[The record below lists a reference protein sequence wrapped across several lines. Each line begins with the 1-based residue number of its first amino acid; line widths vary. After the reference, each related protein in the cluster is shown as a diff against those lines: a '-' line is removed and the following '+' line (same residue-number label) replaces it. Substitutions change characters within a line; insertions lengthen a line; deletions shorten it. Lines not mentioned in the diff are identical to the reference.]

1 MRGEIMFNTDKPIER
16 IEEDLLNRST
26 FSKELANAILAYTD
40 TENFAISLCGEWGCG
55 KTSILHMVVQ
65 EINKKAQDM
74 PEDEKPIIINF
85 NPWNYSDKN
94 QLISQF
100 FKEICQT
107 LNKPSNSKNLN
118 SVGEAIE
125 KYSSVI
131 DYTKYIPVAGQYIAL
146 LKPVVKGIGKG
157 FTEKAKKLDSIE
169 SQKNNVINILRKLKQ
184 KLIVIIDDID
194 RLNNE
199 QIRMIFQLVNSVAG
213 FPNMIY
219 LLSFDRTV
227 VVRALSEEQKC
238 DGEEYLEKIIQV
250 PFDVPEAKK
259 EQVHK
264 VLFRELDKIIIGM
277 SEDLFDKDHWGTI
290 FRDCISKFIHS
301 IRDVNRVVNAYKLK
315 YKLMHS
321 ETNWVDLLCITTLQ
335 IAAPEIYSWIMNNI
349 SALAGTYYEGISRVQ
364 QNENKKNYLAIF
376 ESVYPKNPELMLT
389 IVQDLFPKFSWKT
402 GGYERT
408 MEEKEVRRL
417 QRVSSPEHSNLYFH
431 LSLEDVKVSRNDV
444 MKTIY
449 DYEQQRLHLYLKVL
463 RGTDSLR
470 AYLQELNC
478 CIEKIPEERLEMF
491 FDEIIKLQ
499 IDPSLEENK
508 GVFEPSVSYDCH
520 QCIWSILERINE
532 DNRSK
537 LLLKYI
543 SSSTKEELFVLL
555 QYIVSI
561 EQAYGRIGNSTDY
574 VYRLIPEEALKS
586 IEEKCLEKLKL
597 LVEDVTLLDN
607 NKFYLIKT
615 MWAYLD
621 KDQFE
626 EFMKNC
632 LQDEKNVPK
641 FLSFASE
648 GWHGGNDSGWSFN
661 EANISQYLTA
671 EDMYHKVQG
680 LKSTDLFN
688 ELTPEQKQVAIA
700 FSLWYEM
707 EDKSDYKQ
715 LSRKKINELLPQ
727 WIKE

>member
-1 MRGEIMFNTDKPIER
+1 MFNTDKPIER

-26 FSKELANAILAYTD
+26 FSKELAKAILAYTD

-74 PEDEKPIIINF
+74 SVDEKPIIINF

-94 QLISQF
+94 QLITQF
-100 FKEICQT
+100 FKEIFT
-107 LNKPSNSKNLN
+107 ILKKESNNEKLKQA
-118 SVGEAIE
+118 GDALQ
-125 KYSSVI
+125 KYSSI
-131 DYTKYIPVAGQYIAL
+131 FDYAKYIPKVGEFIAL
-146 LKPVVKGIGKG
+146 LKPLVEGLGKQM
-157 FTEKAKKLDSIE
+157 TDISDDMDSIE
-169 SQKNNVINILRKLKQ
+169 NQKNFVINVLRELKQ
-184 KLIVIIDDID
+184 KIIVIIDDID

-199 QIRMIFQLVNSVAG
+199 QIRLIFQLVNSVAG

-227 VVRALSEEQKC
+227 VVRALSEEQNC

-250 PFDVPEAKK
+250 PFNVPEAKK
-259 EQVHK
+259 EQVHN
-264 VLFRELDKIIIGM
+264 VLCSELNRIIIDTT
-277 SEDLFDKDHWGTI
+277 EDLLDKDHWNKI
-290 FRDCISKFIHS
+290 FRDCISKFVHS
-301 IRDVNRVVNAYKLK
+301 IRDVNRVVNTYKLK

-335 IAAPEIYSWIMNNI
+335 IAAPEIYCWIMNNI
-349 SALAGTYYEGISRVQ
+349 STLAGTYYEGISRVQ
-364 QNENKKNYLAIF
+364 QNENKKNYLTIF
-376 ESVYPKNPELMLT
+376 EDVYAKNPELMLT

-417 QRVSSPEHSNLYFH
+417 QRLSSPEHSSLYFH

-449 DYEQQRLHLYLKVL
+449 DYEQQSLHLYLKIL
-463 RGTDSLR
+463 RDTDSLR
-470 AYLQELNC
+470 AYMQELNC

-499 IDPSLEENK
+499 VEPFLEENK

-543 SSSTKEELFVLL
+543 SNSTKEEFSVLL
-555 QYIVSI
+555 QYIVST

-574 VYRLIPEEALKS
+574 VYRLIPEESLKP

-597 LVEDVTLLDN
+597 LVEDVTLLDS
-607 NKFYLIKT
+607 NKFHLIKT
-615 MWAYLD
+615 MWVYLD
-621 KDQFE
+621 KEQFDG
-626 EFMKNC
+626 FMKNC
-632 LQDEKNVPK
+632 LKDAKNVPK
-641 FLSFASE
+641 FLNFSADV
-648 GWHGGNDSGWSFN
+648 WHSSNDSGWSFK
-661 EANISQYLTA
+661 ESNIIQYLTI
-671 EDMYHKVQG
+671 EDIYHKVQD

-688 ELTPEQKQVAIA
+688 ELSHEQKQVAIA
-700 FSLWYEM
+700 FSLWYELV
-707 EDKSDYKQ
+707 DKSDYKQ
-715 LSRKKINELLPQ
+715 LSRKKINELLPH

>member
-1 MRGEIMFNTDKPIER
+1 MFNTDKPIER
-16 IEEDLLNRST
+16 FEEDLLNRST

-65 EINKKAQDM
+65 EINKKSQDM

-100 FKEICQT
+100 FKEVCQT
-107 LNKPSNSKNLN
+107 LNKPSNSKKLN

-146 LKPVVKGIGKG
+146 LKPLVKGLGKG

-169 SQKNNVINILRKLKQ
+169 SQKNNVINILRELNQ

-219 LLSFDRTV
+219 LLSFDRSV

-238 DGEEYLEKIIQV
+238 DGDEYLEKIIQV

-264 VLFRELDKIIIGM
+264 VLFRELNKIIIDTA
-277 SEDLFDKDHWGTI
+277 EDLFDKDHWNKI
-290 FRDCISKFIHS
+290 FRDCISEFVHS

-335 IAAPEIYSWIMNNI
+335 IAAPEIYEWIRDNLDSLI
-349 SALAGTYYEGISRVQ
+349 GTYYRGISGVEQ
-364 QNENKKNYLAIF
+364 KENRKKYLTMFGDIY
-376 ESVYPKNPELMLT
+376 SKNPELMLN
-389 IVQDLFPKFSWKT
+389 ILQALFPRFSWKT
-402 GGYERT
+402 GGHGRT
-408 MEEKEVRRL
+408 IDAKQARFL
-417 QRVSSPEHSNLYFH
+417 QRLASPEHSQLYFH
-431 LSLEDVKVSRNDV
+431 LSLEDVEISRNDV
-444 MKTIY
+444 IKTVY
-449 DYEQQRLHLYLKVL
+449 DYDQQRLHLYLKVL
-463 RGTDSLR
+463 NDTDSLR

-478 CIEKIPEERLEMF
+478 CIEKIPGERLEMF

-499 IDPSLEENK
+499 VDPSLEENK
-508 GVFEPSVSYDCH
+508 GIFEPSVSYDCH
-520 QCIWSILERINE
+520 QCIWSILERMNE
-532 DNRSK
+532 GDRSK

-543 SSSTKEELFVLL
+543 SSSTKEEFFVLL

-586 IEEKCLEKLKL
+586 IEEECLEKLKP
-597 LVEDVTLLDN
+597 LVEDVSLLDN
-607 NKFYLIKT
+607 NNFYLVKA
-615 MWAYLD
+615 MWKYLD
-621 KDQFE
+621 KEQFD
-626 EFMKNC
+626 EFMKTR
-632 LQDEKNVPK
+632 LQDAKNVPK
-641 FLSFASE
+641 FLSFAAD

-661 EANISQYLTA
+661 EANISQYLTV

-688 ELTPEQKQVAIA
+688 ELSHEQKQVAIA
-700 FSLWYEM
+700 FSLWYEL
-707 EDKSDYKQ
+707 EDRSDYKQ
-715 LSRKKINELLPQ
+715 LSRKKIDELLSY

>member
-1 MRGEIMFNTDKPIER
+1 MFNTDKPIER

-65 EINKKAQDM
+65 EINKKSQDM

-107 LNKPSNSKNLN
+107 LNKPSNSKKLN

-146 LKPVVKGIGKG
+146 LKPLVKGLGKG

-169 SQKNNVINILRKLKQ
+169 SQKNNVINILRELNQ

-259 EQVHK
+259 NQVHK
-264 VLFRELDKIIIGM
+264 VLFRELDKIIIDTA
-277 SEDLFDKDHWGTI
+277 EDLFDKDHWNII
-290 FRDCISKFIHS
+290 FRDCISEFVHS
-301 IRDVNRVVNAYKLK
+301 IRDVNRIVNAYKLK

-335 IAAPEIYSWIMNNI
+335 IAAPEIYNWIRDNI
-349 SALAGTYYEGISRVQ
+349 YALTGTYYDGISGVEQ
-364 QNENKKNYLAIF
+364 KENKSNHLTIF
-376 ESVYPKNPELMLT
+376 RSVYPKKPELMLT
-389 IVQDLFPKFSWKT
+389 IIQDLFPKFSWKT
-402 GGYERT
+402 GGSRRT
-408 MEEKEVRRL
+408 MEEKEVRLL
-417 QRVSSPEHSNLYFH
+417 QRLSSPEHSSLYFH

-444 MKTIY
+444 MKTVY

-499 IDPSLEENK
+499 TDPSLEENK

-520 QCIWSILERINE
+520 QCLWSILEKMNE
-532 DNRSK
+532 GDRSK

-543 SSSTKEELFVLL
+543 SSSTKEEFFVLL

-574 VYRLIPEEALKS
+574 VYRLIPEDALKS
-586 IEEKCLEKLKL
+586 IEEKCLEKLKP
-597 LVEDVTLLDN
+597 LVEDVSLLDN
-607 NKFYLIKT
+607 NNFYIIRT
-615 MWAYLD
+615 MWTHLD
-621 KDQFE
+621 EEQFD

-632 LQDEKNVPK
+632 LQEAKNIPK
-641 FLSFASE
+641 FLSSKANV
-648 GWHGGNDSGWSFN
+648 WHGGNDSGWSFN
-661 EANISQYLTA
+661 EASVSKYLTI
-671 EDMYHKVQG
+671 EGMYHKVQG
-680 LKSTDLFN
+680 LRSTDLFN
-688 ELTPEQKQVAIA
+688 ELSHEQKQIAIA
-700 FSLWYEM
+700 FSLWYEL

-715 LSRKKINELLPQ
+715 LSRKKINELLPY